1 MILPGPEPTMRRTGR
16 CWVSSLGRRGAEIAA
31 FMCADEESGARKM
44 GQGCN
49 TVAGRMM
56 LHGGTPDSSV
66 EGQGQA
72 CSI

>member
-1 MILPGPEPTMRRTGR
+1 
-16 CWVSSLGRRGAEIAA
+16 
-31 FMCADEESGARKM
+31 MCADEESGARKM